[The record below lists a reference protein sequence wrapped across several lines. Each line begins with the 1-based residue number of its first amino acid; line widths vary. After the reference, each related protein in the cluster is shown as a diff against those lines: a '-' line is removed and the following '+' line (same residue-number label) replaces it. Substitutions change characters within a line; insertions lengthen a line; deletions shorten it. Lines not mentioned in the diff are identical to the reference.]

1 MENEAVSHIS
11 VLLMLVLV
19 FFWGS
24 SFVVVKIALQEG
36 LTPIALATFRFLIAG
51 SLFVLVL
58 LLKKKRRNDYRLLVD
73 WRDFPMLML
82 LALMGIT
89 FFFSVQYT
97 GIQMAGASIASILV
111 CLLSPIII
119 AALSAII
126 FNEPLAKKQV
136 FGIGVAALGTFIVIT
151 GGTVNFH
158 HNPHFI
164 LGSLLLLLTPIFW
177 ATYSLLGN
185 KVINKYSPFLVV
197 AYVNGFGG
205 LFLIPL
211 SLAENSFHLVFKVS
225 IYGWLAILFLSLA
238 CSLIGYYI
246 WFYVMKQ
253 LGAAV
258 TSSFMF
264 LQPLVTVLLAV
275 AFVGEQLNLFIITG
289 GFLTFTGVYL
299 VARK

>member
-19 FFWGS
+19 FFWGG

-51 SLFVLVL
+51 CLFVLVL
-58 LLKKKRRNDYRLLVD
+58 LLKRTRRNDYRLLVD

-82 LALMGIT
+82 LALTGVT

-126 FNEPLAKKQV
+126 FKEPLTKKQV
-136 FGIGVAALGTFIVIT
+136 FGMGVATLGTFIVIT
-151 GGTVNFH
+151 GGTVSFQS
-158 HNPHFI
+158 NPNFI

-177 ATYSLLGN
+177 ATYTLLGN
-185 KVINKYSPFLVV
+185 KVINKYSPFLIV

-211 SLAENSFHLVFKVS
+211 SLAENSFHLAFKVS

-246 WFYVMKQ
+246 WFYVIKQ

-275 AFVGEQLNLFIITG
+275 AFVGEKLNLFIVTG

-299 VARK
+299 VARR